1 MTKVAKAHEEG
12 PLKQHKS
19 WGSREVLHL
28 RKKGWRGCQETIKHM
43 GASVGIIWF
52 VVLWFLIGC
61 FFTELGLA
69 T

>member
-28 RKKGWRGCQETIKHM
+28 KKGWRGCQETINYM
-43 GASVGIIWF
+43 GASDEIIWF